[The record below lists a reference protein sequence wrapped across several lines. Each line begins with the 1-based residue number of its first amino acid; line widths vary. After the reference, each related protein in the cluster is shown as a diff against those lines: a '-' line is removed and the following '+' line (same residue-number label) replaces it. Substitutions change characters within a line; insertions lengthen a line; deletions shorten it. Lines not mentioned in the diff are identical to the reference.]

1 MMRKVLFGL
10 SIALIA
16 VALLAPA
23 GIAQAADAKAL
34 KAKVLKA
41 AEYLSQKG
49 EAGSSSF
56 HVDFH
61 IFLSGQ
67 GPAPGGGLRP
77 ALTGTG
83 KYVDD

>member
-41 AEYLSQKG
+41 AEYLSQR
-49 EAGSSSF
+49 F
-56 HVDFH
+56 MW
-61 IFLSGQ
+61 IFIFSCSGQ

-83 KYVDD
+83 KYADD